1 MKTVLHINSS
11 ARIERSHTRGLTDLF
26 LQEWRGL
33 RPQDHIISR
42 DIGVELPPAVND
54 GWVEAAFTSPPDR
67 TAAMRQVLRLSE
79 LMVDELLQADLIVL
93 GAPMYNFGMPAQLKA
108 YVDQIVR
115 IGRTFSFDPA
125 NEKQPYTPLLTGKQM
140 LVVTATGD
148 AGYQP
153 GGPLAHM
160 NHLDPHIRTAFG
172 FIGIQVIQVIG
183 VNSDEFSDH
192 RIKHSLASAQVAIEE
207 YAREQAGCDCTGQP
221 AAQSRVAGLEVSHA
235 EPSNQ

>member
-26 LQEWRGL
+26 LQEWKGW

-42 DIGVELPPAVND
+42 DIGIEPPPPVNEA
-54 GWVEAAFTSPPDR
+54 WIAAAFTSPPDR
-67 TAAMRQVLRLSE
+67 TAAMRQVLGLSE
-79 LMVDELLQADLIVL
+79 LMVDELLRADLVVL

-115 IGRTFSFDPA
+115 IGRTFNFDPA

-172 FIGIQVIQVIG
+172 FIGIQGIRVIG

-192 RIKHSLASAQVAIEE
+192 RIRDSLTSAQVAIEE
-207 YAREQAGCDCTGQP
+207 LARELA
-221 AAQSRVAGLEVSHA
+221 S
-235 EPSNQ
+235 

>member
-26 LQEWRGL
+26 VQEWSDL
-33 RPQDHIISR
+33 RPQDHVISR
-42 DIGVELPPAVND
+42 DIGVEPPPPVNEA
-54 GWVEAAFTSPPDR
+54 WIAAAFTSPPDR

-79 LMVDELLQADLIVL
+79 TLVDELIQADLIVL

-172 FIGIQVIQVIG
+172 FVGIQVIRVIG

-192 RIKHSLASAQVAIEE
+192 RIKHSLALAQVAIEE
-207 YAREQAGCDCTGQP
+207 FAREQAGCRISG
-221 AAQSRVAGLEVSHA
+221 
-235 EPSNQ
+235 

>member
-26 LQEWRGL
+26 LQEWKGW

-42 DIGVELPPAVND
+42 DIGIEPPPPVNEV
-54 GWVEAAFTSPPDR
+54 WIAAAFTSPPDR
-67 TAAMRQVLRLSE
+67 TAAMRQVLGLSE

-115 IGRTFSFDPA
+115 IGRTCSFDPA

-148 AGYQP
+148 TGYQP

-172 FIGIQVIQVIG
+172 FIGIQVIRVIG

-207 YAREQAGCDCTGQP
+207 FAREQAGCRISG
-221 AAQSRVAGLEVSHA
+221 
-235 EPSNQ
+235 

>member
-26 LQEWRGL
+26 LQEWRSL
-33 RPQDHIISR
+33 RPQDHVISR
-42 DIGVELPPAVND
+42 DIGVEPPPP
-54 GWVEAAFTSPPDR
+54 VEEAWIAAAFTSPPDR
-67 TAAMRQVLRLSE
+67 TDAMRQVLRLSE
-79 LMVDELLQADLIVL
+79 LLVDELIQADLIVL

-172 FIGIQVIQVIG
+172 FVGIQVIRVIG

-192 RIKHSLASAQVAIEE
+192 RIKHSLALAQVAIEE
-207 YAREQAGCDCTGQP
+207 FAREQAGCRISG
-221 AAQSRVAGLEVSHA
+221 
-235 EPSNQ
+235 

>member
-1 MKTVLHINSS
+1 
-11 ARIERSHTRGLTDLF
+11 
-26 LQEWRGL
+26 
-33 RPQDHIISR
+33 
-42 DIGVELPPAVND
+42 
-54 GWVEAAFTSPPDR
+54 
-67 TAAMRQVLRLSE
+67 
-79 LMVDELLQADLIVL
+79 
-93 GAPMYNFGMPAQLKA
+93 MPAQLKA

-125 NEKQPYTPLLTGKQM
+125 NEKQPYTPLLTGKQL

-172 FIGIQVIQVIG
+172 FIGIQVIRVIG

-192 RIKHSLASAQVAIEE
+192 RINIL
-207 YAREQAGCDCTGQP
+207 
-221 AAQSRVAGLEVSHA
+221 
-235 EPSNQ
+235 